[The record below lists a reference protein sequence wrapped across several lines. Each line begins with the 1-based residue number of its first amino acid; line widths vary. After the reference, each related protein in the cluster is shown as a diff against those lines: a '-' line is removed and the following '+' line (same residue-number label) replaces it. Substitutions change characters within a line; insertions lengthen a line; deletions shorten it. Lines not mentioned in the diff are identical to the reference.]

1 MGLPKR
7 ITYHDERY
15 PFIVLAPIGK
25 KNKQIR
31 SIGHKFERGL
41 FSRLNDTIMELIHEQ
56 SWDVTK
62 IRCYLD
68 LTGEAILPVSLQKE
82 EKVYP
87 HLLRPELFLWSSLPE
102 EYGLPLKESFL
113 YDTDFTQLSSEQL
126 HDHVKGV
133 LEDYLFLAEVS
144 GHPRNYWLKKIGEAF
159 HRHPLLKLFHQKREV
174 IDAVEVM
181 NQSSLLSV
189 LKYPEDIAYWRHRV
203 EIVMRPFRSLPS
215 SWMEHGNKKI
225 CLHEKELYFD
235 SIQRTIN
242 CYCETCD
249 FCLYY
254 HVDDDRVS
262 FEEEFNIERAAKRMI
277 TIEQQFNEL
286 ALQNQRLLDQLLQ
299 MQSLKVQLS
308 KARKPLE
315 ESLQIVQRIE
325 KYQQK
330 PLSLTEY
337 PLLHMYRQLR
347 QTKVPERGS
356 RSELRWLAGVQLEH
370 VKIFKELPEWLK
382 LVPENVYPITS
393 HVLEE
398 LKQKLEEVRY
408 EEEDIIITI
417 KGRPLTYGTVQQILD
432 LIHYYGTDYPA
443 HTLVQ
448 MLAGKATNKL
458 RTLHLHE
465 TRWFGLLS
473 EWPEKHIQKLF
484 SQLEKKGWLM
494 KQQKGY
500 SISDFAEEVM

>member
-7 ITYHDERY
+7 ITYHDGRY

-25 KNKQIR
+25 KNKHIR

-41 FSRLNDTIMELIHEQ
+41 FSRLNDTIVELIDQQ
-56 SWDVTK
+56 SWDVNK
-62 IRCYLD
+62 IRRYLE
-68 LTGEAILPVSLQKE
+68 LNGEAILPVSLQKE
-82 EKVYP
+82 ETVYP

-102 EYGLPLKESFL
+102 EHGLPLKDSFL
-113 YDTDFTQLSSEQL
+113 YDIDFTQLSSEQL
-126 HDHVKGV
+126 HQHVKEV
-133 LEDYLFLAEVS
+133 LEDYMFLADVS
-144 GHPRNYWLKKIGEAF
+144 RHTRKYWLKKIGGAF
-159 HRHPLLKLFHQKREV
+159 HRHPLLKLFHKKKDV

-181 NQSSLLSV
+181 NQSALLSI
-189 LKYPEDIAYWRHRV
+189 LKYPEDIAFWRHRV
-203 EIVMRPFRSLPS
+203 EIVMRPFRSLPAE
-215 SWMEHGNKKI
+215 WMENGKSNI
-225 CLHEKELYFD
+225 CLHGKELHFD
-235 SIQRTIN
+235 SSQRTIN
-242 CYCETCD
+242 CYCEACD
-249 FCLYY
+249 FCLFY
-254 HVDDDRVS
+254 HIDEDRVS
-262 FEEEFNIERAAKRMI
+262 FEEEFDVERAAKRLI
-277 TIEQQFNEL
+277 TIEKQFNEI
-286 ALQNQRLLDQLLQ
+286 AIQNTRLLDQLVQLQ
-299 MQSLKVQLS
+299 VLKNRLS

-315 ESLQIVQRIE
+315 ESLQVVQQIE

-330 PLSLTEY
+330 PLNLSAF

-347 QTKVPERGS
+347 KTKVPERCS
-356 RSELRWLAGVQLEH
+356 NSELLWLSAVKLEH
-370 VKIFKELPEWLK
+370 VKVFKELPDWLK
-382 LVPENVYPITS
+382 LVPENVYPMTS

-398 LKQKLEEVRY
+398 LRSKLEEVRY
-408 EEEDIIITI
+408 GEEDVIITI

-432 LIHYYGTDYPA
+432 LIHYYGTDYPV

-484 SQLEKKGWLM
+484 NQLEKQGWLM

-500 SISDFAEEVM
+500 SVSDFAEEVM